1 VWASQRLFY
10 EDIDW
15 ALRPCVPRFLML
27 IAAFKSL
34 HKLVWHTGQL
44 CILWDSG
51 FLTLWPQLE
60 HSWLVPFGFTETT
73 FKPAFSALLESISMN
88 WPQPASLILFANL
101 VLVSPFMFNFSTA
114 ITSYFLSRLFVVLK
128 WKSLRVSATFLC
140 WIPSFLIAFL
150 RRLDPF
156 FLRETRR
163 CADFN
168 LRSALR
174 KNLGAAILS
183 LAAFVNG

>member
-1 VWASQRLFY
+1 LF
-10 EDIDW
+10 
-15 ALRPCVPRFLML
+15 
-27 IAAFKSL
+27 
-34 HKLVWHTGQL
+34 
-44 CILWDSG
+44 
-51 FLTLWPQLE
+51 
-60 HSWLVPFGFTETT
+60 
-73 FKPAFSALLESISMN
+73 ESMVIN
-88 WPQPASLILFANL
+88 CPHPASFTLLASL
-101 VLVSPFMFNFSTA
+101 VLASPLIFNFSTA
-114 ITSYFLSRLFVVLK
+114 TTSYFLSKLFAVLK
-128 WKSLRVSATFLC
+128 WKSLRVSDTFLC

-150 RRLDPF
+150 RRLEPF